1 MHHYKIIAVAACVVM
16 SATAYAQQSIVKS
29 DAVAEF
35 NEALSLVDAGMY
47 GAARTKM
54 DEFISKHDGSKIE
67 LTADARYYR
76 GLAAKLNDNDDAP
89 SLMQDFIEKCPHSQR
104 RSDMLYHM
112 GDFYLLRSKY
122 ADALKW
128 FERVSERRISEEY
141 HSPYLFKTGYC
152 YFMRG
157 QHKKAISFFDR
168 LHDDGGEFASA
179 VTYYRAHVDY
189 ENGNYDDALT
199 QMLELVGDEGFG
211 NVASY
216 YIADM
221 MYRKQRYPEAIR
233 YAQPLAQ
240 PGSKK
245 GLDMM
250 RIVADSHFEL
260 GEYNDAREA
269 YKKLTS
275 STRKLTR
282 NDYYNIGLTNFNLG
296 DYAAAAEHL
305 SKVTS
310 EADIMSQN
318 AYYHLGY
325 CYLNQNDK
333 RRARTAMEAAAR
345 YNFDRAIKEDAE
357 FNRLKLSYELNYTSF
372 KDLVGEF
379 VQFIEN
385 YPKSDKIDEAYDYMS
400 HALLTTKNYREA
412 LQSMEKMP
420 HKNLKVYTAMQRIS
434 FYRGLEL
441 YDDGK
446 YEQAI
451 EFFDYSLKYADY
463 EPSIRARTY
472 YWKAEALYRQD
483 KIEEANALYYSF
495 IQTYGASELSEF
507 TTAHYNLGYTF
518 FNNKKYAESR
528 RWFLKYVNLKVLP
541 ENRLLAD
548 AYNRLG
554 DCYYVERD
562 FQFAV
567 EYYDKA
573 FQTYEPSGDYS
584 LLQKGIC
591 LGLTKDNNAKIA
603 QLKEMIARYPNSAL
617 CAYAYYETARAS
629 VSVDDIK
636 GAIYNYKVVKER
648 YPNSSLASKSMVQL
662 GLLYYNNSEY
672 DNSMAFYKRVINEYP
687 STPQAAEALVGLRN
701 VYMELGDY
709 DGYIAYTNTL
719 GSFAKVETAEKDS
732 LLFVSAEKRFATGD
746 MAAAEEAFNR
756 YITSFPSGRYIIGAN
771 YYLANCYYSMGNDK
785 EALKA
790 YTYVAS
796 QPRSVFTE
804 EALLHTG
811 ELLYKSADY
820 NTALSMFGRLENEA
834 EVAENKTEAI
844 IGQMRCMEKLGDTE
858 GCISSADKVI
868 KMPQASPEIL
878 REANYLK
885 MKSLVASGKAG
896 EALGTMKEL
905 AQSTKT
911 EEGAEAKYLLAQYYY
926 DSQAFD
932 TAEKEVFDYIDKG
945 TPHQYWLARTFVL
958 LSDIYHKR
966 GDDFQ
971 ACQYLISLQE
981 SYNENAEINQM
992 IKSRLDKWNVDAG
1005 SSSLPD

>member
-1 MHHYKIIAVAACVVM
+1 MHYYKLIAIAACAIVT
-16 SATAYAQQSIVKS
+16 ATATGQQSMVKT

-35 NEALSLVDAGMY
+35 NEALSLVEAGMY

-54 DEFISKHDGSKIE
+54 DNYINKHNGDDIA

-76 GLAAKLNDNDDAP
+76 GYAAKMDDNDDAP
-89 SLMQDFIEKCPHSQR
+89 ALMLDFLETCPHSQR
-104 RSDMLYHM
+104 RSDMLYQM
-112 GDFYLLRSKY
+112 GDFYLLRSKFTE
-122 ADALKW
+122 ALKW
-128 FERVSERRISEEY
+128 FEKVSERRISEEF

-157 QHKKAISFFDR
+157 QHKKAISYFDR
-168 LHDDGGEFASA
+168 LHDDGGEYASA
-179 VTYYRAHVDY
+179 VTYYRAHVEY
-189 ENGNYDDALT
+189 ENGNYNEALKG
-199 QMLELVGDEGFG
+199 MLALVDDEGFG
-211 NVASY
+211 NVAPY
-216 YIADM
+216 YVADI
-221 MYRKQRYPEAIR
+221 MYRQQHYAEAIR

-240 PGSKK
+240 SGSKK
-245 GLDMM
+245 GSDMM
-250 RIVADSHFEL
+250 RIVADSHFAL
-260 GEYNDAREA
+260 GEYAEARTA
-269 YKKLTS
+269 YQKLVS
-275 STRKLTR
+275 STKRLTR
-282 NDYYNIGLTNFNLG
+282 NDYYNIGLTNFYLE
-296 DYAAAAEHL
+296 DYTAAAQNL

-310 EADIMSQN
+310 NDDIMSQN

-325 CYLNQNDK
+325 CYLKQDDK

-345 YNFDRAIKEDAE
+345 YDYDRAVKEDAE
-357 FNRLKLSYELNYTSF
+357 FNRLKLSYELNYSSF

-379 VQFIEN
+379 VNFIN
-385 YPKSDKIDEAYDYMS
+385 TYPQSDKIDEAYDYMS
-400 HALLTTKNYREA
+400 HALLTTKNYKEA
-412 LQSMEKMP
+412 LQTMEKMP
-420 HKNLKVYTAMQRIS
+420 HKNLKIYTAMQRIA

-441 YDDGK
+441 YDNSK
-446 YEQAI
+446 YTQAI

-463 EPSIRARTY
+463 DPTIRARTY
-472 YWKAEALYRQD
+472 YWKAESLYRLNRID
-483 KIEEANALYYSF
+483 EANALYYSF
-495 IQTYGASELSEF
+495 IQTYGASELTEF

-573 FQTYEPSGDYS
+573 YQTYTPSGDYS

-591 LGLTKDNNAKIA
+591 LGLTQDNNAKIA
-603 QLKEMIARYPNSAL
+603 QLKEMIAKYPNSEL
-617 CAYAYYETARAS
+617 CAYAYYETARANIAIN
-629 VSVDDIK
+629 DIT

-648 YPNSSLASKSMVQL
+648 YPKSSLASKAMLQL

-672 DNSMAFYKRVINEYP
+672 ENSMAFYKRVINEYP
-687 STPQAAEALVGLRN
+687 STQQASEALVGLRN

-746 MAAAEEAFNR
+746 MKAAEEAFNR
-756 YITSFPSGRYIIGAN
+756 YISECPSGRYITGAH
-771 YYLANCYYSMGNDK
+771 YYLANCYYSTGNDA

-811 ELLYKSADY
+811 ELLYKSKDY
-820 NTALSMFGRLENEA
+820 NSALNMFGRLENEA
-834 EVAENKTEAI
+834 EVAANKTEAI

-878 REANYLK
+878 REANFLK
-885 MKSLVASGKAG
+885 MKSLIAAGRAG
-896 EALGTMKEL
+896 EAISTMKEL

-911 EEGAEAKYLLAQYYY
+911 EEGAEAKYLLAQYYF
-926 DSQAFD
+926 DSQALD

-981 SYNENAEINQM
+981 SYNENEEINKM
-992 IKSRLDKWNVDAG
+992 IKTRLDAWGAETG
-1005 SSSLPD
+1005 SSALPD